1 MRSEEE
7 LQGLG
12 DPNGG
17 GAKVGQHR
25 WGWRSGWATPVRV
38 QLSIRIHKKHVSNW
52 FNSYMLEGMVRLGPY
67 EIHDPHCAQ

>member
-38 QLSIRIHKKHVSNW
+38 AEVLGDAGE
-52 FNSYMLEGMVRLGPY
+52 SYGGAGQRW
-67 EIHDPHCAQ
+67 